1 MERLRIQ
8 HDEPVTVGE
17 VKAFLSQFGD
27 DEQVT
32 IPANLPALE
41 FSIAGSLDTGV
52 RRVNI
57 VPRD

>member
-17 VKAFLSQFGD
+17 VKAFLSQFSD
-27 DEQVT
+27 DEQVS
-32 IPANLPALE
+32 IPAKLSALE
-41 FSIAGSLDTGV
+41 FSVVGSIDTGE

>member
-8 HDEPVTVGE
+8 QDAPVTVGE

-27 DEQVT
+27 DEQVS
-32 IPANLPALE
+32 IPANLSAVE
-41 FSIAGSLDTGV
+41 FSIVGSIDTGE